1 MASATPVQEV
11 DTNTLGR
18 ASALTVMSGV
28 KPIWI
33 PLLKILFFIVRLF
46 PALLGTLRRLSFIH
60 FARWTLVRE
69 IPPGPSRRK
78 EDLRHTYLFFESNYN
93 GTWSQYIDA
102 FSYVVPQ
109 HIEAIWKSSYGF
121 PGALPSHPFKR
132 YIIENEYPAEHYY
145 SAYPQASAT
154 MVLAALELRRNL
166 DRLRREAKSMSPEE
180 FDDAWRRFLT
190 DNQTRL

>member
-1 MASATPVQEV
+1 MASATPVQQV

-33 PLLKILFFIVRLF
+33 PLLKILFLIARLF

-69 IPPGPSRRK
+69 IPPGRSGKK
-78 EDLRHTYLFFESNYN
+78 EDLRHAYLFFESNYN

-132 YIIENEYPAEHYY
+132 YITENEYPAEHYY

-154 MVLAALELRRNL
+154 MVLAALELRRDL
-166 DRLRREAKSMSPEE
+166 DRLRRQAKSMSAEE
-180 FDDAWRRFLT
+180 FDGAWRRFLT
-190 DNQTRL
+190 DNQSRL